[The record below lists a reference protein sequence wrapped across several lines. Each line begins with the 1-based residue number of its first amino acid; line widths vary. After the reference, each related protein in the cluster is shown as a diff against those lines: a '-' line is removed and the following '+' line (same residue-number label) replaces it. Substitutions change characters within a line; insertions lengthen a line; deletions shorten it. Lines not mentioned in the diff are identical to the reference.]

1 MIRTGVLSVHFELP
15 SHHIMILSRV
25 SGVGSVLILL
35 KFILFFFP
43 AVFSL
48 STLQYG
54 IIIYYR
60 LAKHFLC
67 QQKPTE

>member
-1 MIRTGVLSVHFELP
+1 MF
-15 SHHIMILSRV
+15 LSRV

-67 QQKPTE
+67 QQRPTE